1 MSFLPAE
8 VNRNEQTINEILP
21 NFQVQVHKC
30 DDHHM
35 IKKRIIDFGGE
46 AMSIVP
52 NVFIICGFIILAVV
66 IAILIFVLYLLVYDR
81 NQKEHSILRNYPL
94 LGRVRYFL
102 EKLGPE
108 LRQYWFNSDTEG
120 MPFSREDFEHIV
132 RGAKYKQDVVGFGS
146 KRNFEGNG
154 FYVRNA
160 MFPKLTEEVK
170 VDQETIALTK
180 KYLLIKDPLFT
191 QRDEQ
196 WVDDESSAH
205 LLDERDAIVIGP
217 RAKHPFI
224 LKGMIG
230 MSAMSYGALG
240 KNAIT
245 ALSKGLAMAKGSWM
259 NTGEGGLSPYHLEG
273 GVDIIMQI
281 GPALFGIRDKN
292 GEIDWSELK
301 RKSEIPQIKAFEIKL
316 AQGAK
321 ARGGHID
328 GKKVTPEIAEI
339 RKVEP
344 YKSVD
349 SPNRFHQFHDIPS
362 LVEFIEKIRDHTGKP
377 VGIKIVIGGN
387 DSVDDLAKYMKETGK
402 GPDFITV
409 DGGEGGTGAS
419 YQELIDSVGL
429 PIKSALLILVATLKK
444 YGIRD
449 RVKIIA
455 SGKLF
460 TPDRIAVALAMGADL
475 INIARGFMISV
486 GCIQTLR
493 CHTNTCPVGV
503 ATTDADLQK
512 ALVID
517 EKKHRTANYLITL
530 RKGLFRIS
538 AAAGIDSPVHFSP
551 KHIMYKDEKGIVY
564 SLESILSEIQKQMES
579 SLEY

>member
-1 MSFLPAE
+1 MNFVS
-8 VNRNEQTINEILP
+8 NIL
-21 NFQVQVHKC
+21 
-30 DDHHM
+30 
-35 IKKRIIDFGGE
+35 II
-46 AMSIVP
+46 IV
-52 NVFIICGFIILAVV
+52 F
-66 IAILIFVLYLLVYDR
+66 LIFVIIAIALMIFVFYLLVFDR
-81 NQKEHSILRNYPL
+81 NQKMHSILRNYPG

-102 EKLGPE
+102 EKMGPE

-120 MPFSREDFEHIV
+120 KPFSRDDYEHIV
-132 RGAKYKQDVVGFGS
+132 RSAKYKRDVVGFGS
-146 KRNFEGNG
+146 KRNFEEEG
-154 FYVRNA
+154 FYVRND
-160 MFPKLTEEVK
+160 MFPKLTEEIK
-170 VDQETIALTK
+170 MDQETIALTK
-180 KYLLIKDPLFT
+180 RYLLIKDPLFT
-191 QRDEQ
+191 QREEKWEDE
-196 WVDDESSAH
+196 ESSAQ
-205 LLDERDAIVIGP
+205 LLHDKDAIIIGP
-217 RAKHPFI
+217 NTKYPFV
-224 LKGMIG
+224 LKGLIG

-245 ALSKGLAMAKGSWM
+245 ALSKGLAIAKGTWM

-292 GEIDWSELK
+292 GEIDWDELK

-321 ARGGHID
+321 TRGGHID
-328 GKKVTPEIAEI
+328 AEKVNPEIAEI

-349 SPNRFHQFHDIPS
+349 SPNRFHQFSDVPS
-362 LVEFIEKIRDHTGKP
+362 MCDFIEKIRHHTGKP
-377 VGIKIVIGGN
+377 VGMKVVIGGN
-387 DSVDDLAKYMKETGK
+387 DSAEELAKYMKETGK

-429 PIKSALLILVATLKK
+429 PIKSALPILVSTLKK
-444 YGIRD
+444 YGVRD

-460 TPDRIAVALAMGADL
+460 TPDRIAIALAMGADL

-486 GCIQTLR
+486 GCIQTLK
-493 CHTNTCPVGV
+493 CHSNACPVGV
-503 ATTDADLQK
+503 ATTDPDLQK

-517 EKKHRTANYLITL
+517 EKKYRVANYLITL

-538 AAAGIDSPVHFSP
+538 AAAGLDSPVHFSP
-551 KHIMYKDEKGIVY
+551 KNIMYKDDKGIVH
-564 SLESILSEIQKQMES
+564 SLESILSEIQKQIVVS
-579 SLEY
+579 